1 MLKEIIMSNFE
12 FLKNKAKKIL
22 KDRQTQTQTFESDV
36 FLSYRYSPKIYD
48 VSDLFFYYELDDK
61 DEQMYYKQHFL
72 VV

>member
-22 KDRQTQTQTFESDV
+22 KDWQTQTQTFESDV

-72 VV
+72 EV

>member
-1 MLKEIIMSNFE
+1 MLNLDF
-12 FLKNKAKKIL
+12 FKNEAKKFF
-22 KDRQTQTQTFESDV
+22 KDWQTQTQTFESDV

-72 VV
+72 EV